1 MKDLFK
7 SIVRLLDDR
16 GEILEIKLYR
26 GGEYASADVQ
36 FGGKEYSVSMR
47 LLEEKND

>member
-26 GGEYASADVQ
+26 GDKYASADVQ